1 MLAPI
6 RLLEPLRD
14 FLRREA
20 AGGILL
26 MIAAAAALIVAN
38 SPLGDAW
45 DAMWHTYLGVVVGD
59 WSWSMSMVHWVNDG
73 LMAIFFLVVGL
84 EIKRELRMGELREPR
99 TAMLPMAAAV
109 GGAVVPALIYI
120 VINIG
125 GPGASGWGVPMAT
138 DIAFALGVLAIVGSR
153 VPASLK
159 LFLTTLAIVDDLL
172 AVGVIALFYTGSI
185 DLLGVTAAVV
195 CLALLLT
202 ANRMGVRSL
211 LVYGVFG
218 VGLWVGVLVSGVHA
232 TIAGVL
238 LAFTIP
244 AVVGAMP
251 IDGRPTRSP
260 LIALEHLLH
269 PWSAFLIVPIFA
281 LANAG
286 VRLDGGL
293 EVFSEPI
300 TLGIILGLVLGKPVG
315 ILASTWLLGRFTGV
329 GLPEGTT
336 QAQMLSVGLLAGIGF
351 TMSLFIADL
360 ASFDEVGHR
369 NAKLGILA
377 ASVIAGVGGFI
388 AMRLSTRGER
398 GTPGPLGSPESRSE

>member
-1 MLAPI
+1 VLAPS
-6 RLLEPLRD
+6 LLLLPIRD
-14 FLRREA
+14 FLRQEA

-26 MIAAAAALIVAN
+26 MAAAAVALIVAN

-45 DAMWHTYLGVVVGD
+45 DAMWHTSLGVIVGD
-59 WSWSMSMVHWVNDG
+59 HEWSMSLVHWVNDG

-99 TAMLPMAAAV
+99 TALLPIVAAV

-120 VINIG
+120 ALNAG

-159 LFLTTLAIVDDLL
+159 VFLTTLAIVDDLL
-172 AVGVIALFYTGSI
+172 AVLVIALFYTDSI
-185 DLLGVTAAVV
+185 DLLGVSEAVICV
-195 CLALLLT
+195 VLLLV
-202 ANRMGVRSL
+202 ANKLGVRSL
-211 LVYGVFG
+211 LVYGVLG
-218 VGLWVGVLVSGVHA
+218 VLLWFGVLVSGVHA

-244 AVVGAMP
+244 ALVGTAP
-251 IDGRPTRSP
+251 ADGRPTRSP
-260 LIALEHLLH
+260 LVRLEHLLH

-286 VRLDGGL
+286 VRLTGGF
-293 EVFSEPI
+293 EVFTEPI
-300 TLGIILGLVLGKPVG
+300 ALGVVLGLVLGKPIG
-315 ILASTWLLGRFTGV
+315 ILASTWLVGRFTGS
-329 GLPEGTT
+329 GLPDGSTR
-336 QAQMLSVGLLAGIGF
+336 AQMAAIGLLAGIGF

-360 ASFDEVGHR
+360 AAFDEVGHR
-369 NAKLGILA
+369 AAKLGILA
-377 ASVIAGVGGFI
+377 ASVIAGVGGFV
-388 AMRLSTRGER
+388 AMRLATRGR
-398 GTPGPLGSPESRSE
+398 AAGPRT

>member
-1 MLAPI
+1 MLKPT
-6 RLLEPLRD
+6 RLLEPLRE
-14 FLRREA
+14 FLREEA

-26 MIAAAAALIVAN
+26 MIAATVALIVAN

-45 DAMWHTYLGVVVGD
+45 DELWHTSVGIVVGD
-59 WSWSMSMVHWVNDG
+59 TEWAMSLLHWVNDG

-99 TAMLPMAAAV
+99 KAMLPIAAAV
-109 GGAVVPALIYI
+109 GGAVVPALIYLALN
-120 VINIG
+120 VG

-153 VPASLK
+153 VPTSLK
-159 LFLTTLAIVDDLL
+159 VFLTTLAIVDDLL
-172 AVGVIALFYTGSI
+172 AVGVIAVFYTGSI
-185 DLLGVTAAVV
+185 DLLGVTEAVV
-195 CLALLLT
+195 CVSLLLV
-202 ANRMGVRSL
+202 ANRLGVRSL
-211 LVYGVFG
+211 VVYGVLG

-244 AVVGAMP
+244 AVVGALP
-251 IDGRPTRSP
+251 SDGRPTRSP
-260 LIALEHLLH
+260 LVRLEHLLH

-286 VRLDGGL
+286 VRLTGGF
-293 EVFSEPI
+293 EVFAEPI
-300 TLGIILGLVLGKPVG
+300 ALGVMIGLVVGKPVG
-315 ILASTWLLGRFTGV
+315 ILASVWLLGRLTGT
-329 GLPEGTT
+329 GLPDGSTR
-336 QAQMLSVGLLAGIGF
+336 AQMAAVGLLAGIGF

-360 ASFDEVGHR
+360 ASFDATGLR
-369 NAKLGILA
+369 DAKLGILA

-388 AMRLSTRGER
+388 AMRLSTRER
-398 GTPGPLGSPESRSE
+398 VAA